1 MIILKS
7 DHEIQLMKTAG
18 QATANLLH
26 ELERFIKPGISTM
39 DIDRYAEQI
48 ITDYKMIPTFKG
60 YGGFPASVCVSINHQ
75 VVHGIPSKD
84 VILQEGDII
93 SIDTGCTYRGYV
105 SDAARTFGVGCISP
119 QANKLIDTAKE
130 SFFEGLRYCKV
141 GQRIGDISQAIQTH
155 VESQGFGV
163 VRELGGHGLGQDLH
177 EDPPIPNFGKPGH
190 GPRLQK
196 GMALAI
202 EPMITQGDFRVTML
216 GDDWTIVT
224 TDGKLAAHYE
234 NTVIITDEEPLV
246 LTLYEE

>member
-1 MIILKS
+1 MGRL
-7 DHEIQLMKTAG
+7 
-18 QATANLLH
+18 
-26 ELERFIKPGISTM
+26 
-39 DIDRYAEQI
+39 
-48 ITDYKMIPTFKG
+48 
-60 YGGFPASVCVSINHQ
+60 
-75 VVHGIPSKD
+75 
-84 VILQEGDII
+84 
-93 SIDTGCTYRGYV
+93 
-105 SDAARTFGVGCISP
+105 
-119 QANKLIDTAKE
+119 
-130 SFFEGLRYCKV
+130 
-141 GQRIGDISQAIQTH
+141 IGDISQAIQTH